1 MVFRTHSELDL
12 YELEEINTQLKEKSG
27 KLREIDPE
35 AILSVY
41 EGRTIFSIYFDSILV
56 YEQLFS
62 QLTEH
67 EFEPEENL

>member
-27 KLREIDPE
+27 KLPDIDPE

-41 EGRTIFSIYFDSILV
+41 EG
-56 YEQLFS
+56 
-62 QLTEH
+62 
-67 EFEPEENL
+67 

>member
-27 KLREIDPE
+27 KLPDIDPE
-35 AILSVY
+35 AILGVY
-41 EGRTIFSIYFDSILV
+41 EGQTIFSIYFDDIQV
-56 YEQLFS
+56 YEQLHT

-67 EFEPEENL
+67 